1 MHTHCPRVLLASV
14 TPYEAHVFTSIQNLI
29 INLMT
34 LIIFF
39 ISQILSVLSH
49 VSILNLEPLGTVQL
63 PYLPFVPLVL
73 SQGPTIS
80 SMKDMCMLSHSSLSL
95 CDPMNCSQPGS
106 SAHRILQ
113 GRILEWIAISFQG
126 IFLTHRSNLHLL
138 HLLHWQVDSLP
149 LSYQGSLCTV
159 IFTTKKKNSHI
170 NGPAQ
175 FKPMLFKGQ
184 LHFSCLFYTIN

>member
-113 GRILEWIAISFQG
+113 GRILEWIAMPFSRGSSQPRDQ
-126 IFLTHRSNLHLL
+126 T
-138 HLLHWQVDSLP
+138 QVSRIA
-149 LSYQGSLCTV
+149 GV
-159 IFTTKKKNSHI
+159 
-170 NGPAQ
+170 
-175 FKPMLFKGQ
+175 
-184 LHFSCLFYTIN
+184 FYTI

>member
-126 IFLTHRSNLHLL
+126 IFLTQGSNLRLL
-138 HLLHWQVDSLP
+138 CLLHWQASSLP
-149 LSYQGSLCTV
+149 PAPPGNSSYQARWGQVSGPQVLCPT
-159 IFTTKKKNSHI
+159 
-170 NGPAQ
+170 
-175 FKPMLFKGQ
+175 
-184 LHFSCLFYTIN
+184 